1 MGSAERS
8 GGSGL
13 VDVVVRWWAMQST
26 FVTSKLYGPAVIVR
40 VEREKVGEHEA
51 PIIQQEVTQAASP
64 HGWRVAMDLS
74 AVTLLASAGL
84 GTLIT
89 LNKLCKSSGG
99 KLALFGISED
109 ILAVMKLTRLNT
121 LLTISND
128 QESAVKAVS

>member
-1 MGSAERS
+1 
-8 GGSGL
+8 
-13 VDVVVRWWAMQST
+13 MQST

-51 PIIQQEVTQAASP
+51 PIIQHEVTQAASP

-74 AVTLLASAGL
+74 MVTLLASAGL